1 MHWVLQ
7 ENLFDEQGFRDAIDV
22 LERFN
27 IPYSLHKVVPFV
39 GELIPDIDPDDNVIC
54 MGSYSM
60 RHIAKKKGWY
70 PGVFDLEQ
78 VNFNEQMKHWGRFM
92 LNADAVVSRFADAKI
107 VTGRAFLRPIE
118 DSKVFAGKVFTDQ
131 ELKEWQ
137 HSIITMGDDYG
148 SSMNGDTLIQV
159 CPVKEIYAEYRYWI
173 VDDKIVTKSMYKR
186 GDTVYYSSDVDERF
200 DRFVSSLTSGSF
212 SVDYWR
218 PHDAYV
224 IDVCD
229 TPDGI
234 KVVELNTLN
243 SAGFY
248 AANMTDLIMAL
259 EEKFSRK
266 EPRKPREDADA
277 LVLYKCQSSVEPG
290 YFYCPYNPFQPFIEK
305 SSEPESPTQE
315 MIAMWIDGVKNN
327 DPQKEA
333 YIELLKK
340 LPMFG

>member
-7 ENLFDEQGFRDAIDV
+7 ENLFDEKGFRDALDV

-27 IPYSLHKVVPFV
+27 IPYSLHKVIPFV
-39 GELIPDIDPDDNVIC
+39 GDLEPDINPDDNVIC

-70 PGVFDLEQ
+70 PGVFDLEP
-78 VNFNEQMKHWGRFM
+78 VNFNEQMKHWGSYM

-107 VTGRAFLRPIE
+107 ITERAFLRPIE

-131 ELKEWQ
+131 ELTEWQ
-137 HSIITMGDDYG
+137 HSILVMGDDYG

-159 CPVKEIYAEYRYWI
+159 CPIKEIYAEYRYWI
-173 VDDKIVTKSMYKR
+173 VNDKIVTKSMYKR
-186 GDTVYYSSDVDERF
+186 GGTVHYSSDVDYRF
-200 DRFVSSLTSGSF
+200 DRFVASLTGGRFYSA
-212 SVDYWR
+212 YWR

-224 IDVCD
+224 IDVCE

-234 KVVELNTLN
+234 KVVEINTIN
-243 SAGFY
+243 AAGFY

-259 EEKFSRK
+259 EQEFSRK
-266 EPRKPREDADA
+266 EPRKINDGDT
-277 LVLYKCQSSVEPG
+277 LGFKCQVETSAG
-290 YFYCPYNPFQPFIEK
+290 YYYCPHNPFAPPVEK
-305 SSEPESPTQE
+305 LPEPEPPTPE
-315 MIAMWIDGVKNN
+315 MIAMWIDGVRNN
-327 DPQKEA
+327 DSQKDV

-340 LPMFG
+340 LPVFS

>member
-7 ENLFDEQGFRDAIDV
+7 ENLFDEQGFRDALDV

-39 GELIPDIDPDDNVIC
+39 GDLQPDISPDDNVIC

-70 PGVFDLEQ
+70 PGVFDLEP
-78 VNFNEQMKHWGRFM
+78 VNFNEQMKHWGPYM

-107 VTGRAFLRPIE
+107 VTGKAFLRPIE
-118 DSKVFAGKVFTDQ
+118 DSKVFAGRVFTDQ
-131 ELKEWQ
+131 ELTEWQ

-186 GDTVYYSSDVDERF
+186 GDVVHYSSDVDHRF
-200 DRFVSSLTSGSF
+200 DRFVTSLTGGNFYLS
-212 SVDYWR
+212 YWR

-266 EPRKPREDADA
+266 EPRKIIDGDT
-277 LVLYKCQSSVEPG
+277 LGFKCQVERDAG
-290 YFYCPYNPFQPFIEK
+290 FYYCPHNPFAPPVEK
-305 SSEPESPTQE
+305 SPEPEPPTQE
-315 MIAMWIDGVKNN
+315 MIAMWIDGVRNN

>member
-7 ENLFDEQGFRDAIDV
+7 ENLFDEQGFRDALDV

-39 GELIPDIDPDDNVIC
+39 GDLEPDISPDDNVIC

-70 PGVFDLEQ
+70 PGVFDLEP
-78 VNFNEQMKHWGRFM
+78 VNFNEQMKHWGSYM

-107 VTGRAFLRPIE
+107 VTGKAFLRPIE
-118 DSKVFAGKVFTDQ
+118 DSKVFAGRVFTDQ
-131 ELKEWQ
+131 ELTEWQ
-137 HSIITMGDDYG
+137 HSILTMGDDYG
-148 SSMNGDTLIQV
+148 SSMDGDTLIQV
-159 CPVKEIYAEYRYWI
+159 CSVKEIYAEYRYWI
-173 VDDKIVTKSMYKR
+173 VDNKIVTKSMYKR
-186 GDTVYYSSDVDERF
+186 GNVVHYSSDVDHRF
-200 DRFVSSLTSGSF
+200 DRFVSSLTSGPF

-234 KVVELNTLN
+234 KVVEIGTIN
-243 SAGFY
+243 SCGFY

-259 EEKFSRK
+259 EQNFSRK
-266 EPRKPREDADA
+266 EPRKDIDGP
-277 LVLYKCQSSVEPG
+277 LMYKCQVERDAG
-290 YFYCPYNPFQPFIEK
+290 YFYCPHNPFAPPVEK
-305 SSEPESPTQE
+305 LPEPEPPTPE
-315 MIAMWIDGVKNN
+315 MVAMWIDGVKNN
-327 DPQKEA
+327 DPQKDA
-333 YIELLKK
+333 YIEFLKK
-340 LPMFG
+340 LPLFG

>member
-1 MHWVLQ
+1 MHWIIQ
-7 ENLFDEQGFRDAIDV
+7 ENIFKETAYNELIAV

-27 IPYSLHKVVPFV
+27 IPYSTHKVVPFV
-39 GELIPDIDPDDNVIC
+39 GEIQPDISPDDNVIC

-70 PGVFDLEQ
+70 PGVFDLEP
-78 VNFNEQMKHWGRFM
+78 VNFNEQMKHWGSYM

-107 VTGRAFLRPIE
+107 VTGEAFLRPIE

-131 ELKEWQ
+131 ELTEWQ

-173 VDDKIVTKSMYKR
+173 VDDKIVTKCMYKR
-186 GDTVYYSSDVDERF
+186 GGTVHYSSDVDKRYDF
-200 DRFVSSLTSGSF
+200 FVTSLTSGRFCS
-212 SVDYWR
+212 DYWR

-234 KVVELNTLN
+234 KVVEINTLN
-243 SAGFY
+243 AAGFY
-248 AANMTDLIMAL
+248 KANMTDLIIAL
-259 EEKFSRK
+259 EAKFSRK
-266 EPRKPREDADA
+266 EPRKDINNPIM
-277 LVLYKCQSSVEPG
+277 YKCQVETSSG
-290 YFYCPYNPFQPFIEK
+290 YFYCPYNPFTPPVEK
-305 SSEPESPTQE
+305 LPEPEPPTPE
-315 MIAMWIDGVKNN
+315 LIAMWIDGVKNN
-327 DPQKEA
+327 DPQKDV

-340 LPMFG
+340 LPSFL